1 MSELISNQ
9 TLADGEKPPV
19 IEFPCEYPVKVM
31 GDADD
36 NFQALV
42 VEVVRKHASDLD
54 ESRITVR
61 DSSKGTFR
69 SVTVIIN
76 ATGKPQLKALFDD
89 LKATGKVK
97 MVI

>member
-42 VEVVRKHASDLD
+42 VEVVRKHAPDLD
-54 ESRITVR
+54 QSRITVR

-76 ATGKPQLKALFDD
+76 ATGKPQLQALFDD

>member
-42 VEVVRKHASDLD
+42 VEVVRKHAPDLD

-76 ATGKPQLKALFDD
+76 ATGKPQLQALFDD

>member
-9 TLADGEKPPV
+9 TLADGEKAPV

-42 VEVVRKHASDLD
+42 VEVVRKHAPDLD

-76 ATGKPQLKALFDD
+76 ATGKPQLQALFDD

>member
-42 VEVVRKHASDLD
+42 VEVVRKHVPDLD

-76 ATGKPQLKALFDD
+76 ATGKPQLQALFDD